1 MHAWFISQYITF
13 RLIGGNKHKCR
24 AIHFCYVHILE
35 GGRKKILL
43 GGEQYMQYLK
53 VDDFRIILVIF

>member
-13 RLIGGNKHKCR
+13 RPIGGNKHKCR
-24 AIHFCYVHILE
+24 AIHFCIFWREE
-35 GGRKKILL
+35 GEKIL

>member
-1 MHAWFISQYITF
+1 MCIFW
-13 RLIGGNKHKCR
+13 RE
-24 AIHFCYVHILE
+24 E
-35 GGRKKILL
+35 GKKILL